1 MSNDILKMLKTTH
14 DAAFETLSVVGDA
27 KVANEIAL
35 SLFSQLV
42 SNLDLDQINASEQS
56 LSNFTHRHS
65 QMGDIAIAIMDYLG
79 KANDLLENIA

>member
-1 MSNDILKMLKTTH
+1 MNNDILKMLKTTQ
-14 DAAFETLSVVGDA
+14 DAAFETLSAAGDA

-42 SNLDLDQINASEQS
+42 SNLDLDRANVSEQS
-56 LSNFTHRHS
+56 ISNFTHRHS
-65 QMGDIAIAIMDYLG
+65 QMGDIAAAIMDYLG